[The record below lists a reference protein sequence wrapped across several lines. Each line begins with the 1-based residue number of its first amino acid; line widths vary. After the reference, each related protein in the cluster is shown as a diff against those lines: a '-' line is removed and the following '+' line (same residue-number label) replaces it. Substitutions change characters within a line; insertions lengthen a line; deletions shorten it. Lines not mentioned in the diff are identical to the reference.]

1 MWSLS
6 WHGWCSNLGS
16 CAKRCWDE
24 SGHSHFATR
33 VWSDVALW
41 LDSGDTRAEELS
53 AWGE

>member
-1 MWSLS
+1 
-6 WHGWCSNLGS
+6 
-16 CAKRCWDE
+16 
-24 SGHSHFATR
+24 